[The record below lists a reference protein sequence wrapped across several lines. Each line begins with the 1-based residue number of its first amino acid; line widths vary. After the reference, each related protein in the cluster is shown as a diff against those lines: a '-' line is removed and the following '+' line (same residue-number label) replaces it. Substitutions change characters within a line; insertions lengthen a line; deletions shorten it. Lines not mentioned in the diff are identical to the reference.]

1 MSAKKTKAF
10 FDTPT
15 TINEFLTV
23 EPKLNEAYSA
33 LLDSCLDM
41 YQNDADSLC
50 HAISEVY
57 DHKKREFIAN
67 EHSGKDVV
75 KVFDID
81 LLNKRYQKIIAGDR
95 NVKVILNKFNLE
107 EDSGYRE
114 LMPVTQSFFDGLTVL
129 KKNYPN
135 CHEFL
140 DYVEQFAALSQ
151 CRSHTKKMYFPPV
164 ILAGPPGVGK
174 TAIVREV
181 AKLLSVPCKQLDMAA
196 MTSGFVIA
204 GSSSAWSDAKTGCIV
219 DILRDNKVANPII
232 ILDELDK
239 VSTDAKFDPVGG
251 LYTLLEQEAAAR
263 FTDEALEQPI
273 DASHILYVATAN
285 NLAAIPEPLLSRFLV
300 INIKDVKG
308 EHHRQVT
315 QSIYQAL
322 IKYEKMEQ
330 AFIPSLHDSIFE
342 ALESYSPREVK
353 RLLIRAMAYAAY
365 RKQRTI
371 GLDINA
377 DDLRLPTID
386 EVRMGFLS

>member
-81 LLNKRYQKIIAGDR
+81 LLNKRYQKIITGDR

-151 CRSHTKKMYFPPV
+151 CRSHTKKM
-164 ILAGPPGVGK
+164 
-174 TAIVREV
+174 
-181 AKLLSVPCKQLDMAA
+181 
-196 MTSGFVIA
+196 
-204 GSSSAWSDAKTGCIV
+204 
-219 DILRDNKVANPII
+219 
-232 ILDELDK
+232 
-239 VSTDAKFDPVGG
+239 
-251 LYTLLEQEAAAR
+251 
-263 FTDEALEQPI
+263 
-273 DASHILYVATAN
+273 
-285 NLAAIPEPLLSRFLV
+285 
-300 INIKDVKG
+300 
-308 EHHRQVT
+308 
-315 QSIYQAL
+315 
-322 IKYEKMEQ
+322 
-330 AFIPSLHDSIFE
+330 
-342 ALESYSPREVK
+342 
-353 RLLIRAMAYAAY
+353 
-365 RKQRTI
+365 
-371 GLDINA
+371 
-377 DDLRLPTID
+377 
-386 EVRMGFLS
+386 